1 MKLFQAWM
9 RDTDPLTNEV
19 AAYNS
24 QLLIV
29 GMSATALESEQE
41 AAFDFGMHFFCPK
54 PTNMDVLGLML
65 EAKRQCDTN
74 EGALNMICQATG
86 TDYFAPDAASPREDE
101 MLSGRERANSADQ
114 AVLSAQD
121 STQNLLDRT
130 IATVQ
135 RDGST
140 NSLNKGSDK
149 GSEKVSGKGSR
160 QSSGSISV
168 IGVSENAAILAASAS
183 AVITTLGSS
192 SGSFA
197 GNSPGIATHSP
208 GHGGSLLGPH
218 QCVSTASN
226 ASTAVT
232 DSKSAAMWSVF
243 RSYRQ
248 TRRNV
253 FSAGASASAI
263 GGVSASAGAAA
274 VEADVIAQV

>member
-1 MKLFQAWM
+1 MLGVTTMKLFQAWK
-9 RDTDPLTNEV
+9 RDTDPLTNDI
-19 AAYNS
+19 ASYNS

-74 EGALNMICQATG
+74 ESALNMICQATG
-86 TDYFAPDAASPREDE
+86 TDYFVPTIASPREDE
-101 MLSGRERANSADQ
+101 LLSGRERANSADQ
-114 AVLSAQD
+114 AVLCTQD
-121 STQNLLDRT
+121 STTNMLDRT
-130 IATVQ
+130 IATVE

-168 IGVSENAAILAASAS
+168 IGALENASLLTASAS

-208 GHGGSLLGPH
+208 GYGSLVPH
-218 QCVSTASN
+218 QSAIT

-253 FSAGASASAI
+253 M
-263 GGVSASAGAAA
+263 SASAGAT
-274 VEADVIAQV
+274 ETDSTAQL